1 MKKPFPYKKTF
12 IVGFGFLG
20 VSIVWPIFNA
30 FIPIFLQVENPDYI
44 QGLKDIGK
52 EIPNLRGFDLG
63 PTMAFFV
70 MTWDNIINIFVQPWA
85 GSKSDSTWNR
95 FGRRKPWIMVG
106 APIAAVALI
115 MIPLANTILAL
126 MVFILITNFGMAL
139 FRSPSVSWLGDLFPS
154 EQRSQANGIINLMGG
169 VGAAIALFGGGILI
183 DKVGR
188 SAPFIAGAL
197 LMLTALSVALVKV
210 KEPEKIEASAEE
222 EKSNV
227 FDNIKE
233 VWSGENRSGIFV
245 LLGILFWFMAYEG
258 VQTGL
263 SSYAVFSLGLSVGS
277 AAMMTTLFAA
287 SFILFAI
294 PSGMIGARIGRKRT
308 ITMGLTGLVILFG
321 LGYVIIQDQL
331 TLGIILLLG
340 GFCWA
345 MVNVNS
351 LPLLY
356 DYGDESKIGAY
367 TGLYYFS
374 SQSAAVLGPVLSGAL
389 VESQG
394 SQYKWLWVFSA
405 VFMAFAWL
413 AMRGVKDK
421 VNN

>member
-1 MKKPFPYKKTF
+1 MKQPFPYKKTL
-12 IVGFGFLG
+12 IVGFGFFG
-20 VSIVWPIFNA
+20 ISIVWAVFGS
-30 FIPIFLQVENPDYI
+30 FIPVFLQAGNPEYERQLI
-44 QGLKDIGK
+44 ETGR
-52 EIPNLRGFDLG
+52 EIPNVIGFGRG
-63 PTMAFFV
+63 PTIAFFI

-95 FGRRKPWIMVG
+95 FGRRKPWIMLG
-106 APIAAVALI
+106 APIAAVAFI
-115 MIPLANTILAL
+115 MVPFANTILAL

-139 FRSPSVSWLGDLFPS
+139 FRSPTVSWLGDLFPT
-154 EQRSQANGIINLMGG
+154 EQRSQANGVLNLMGG
-169 VGAAIALFGGGILI
+169 VGAAIALFGGGILF

-197 LMLTALSVALVKV
+197 LMLIVLSVALVKV

-222 EKSNV
+222 EKSSV
-227 FDNIKE
+227 LTNIKE

-245 LLGILFWFMAYEG
+245 LLAILFWFMAYEG

-263 SSYAVFSLGLSVGS
+263 SSFAVFSLNLTPGQ

-294 PSGMIGARIGRKRT
+294 PSGLIGARIGRKKT
-308 ITMGLTGLVILFG
+308 ITIGLTGLVIFFG
-321 LGYVIIQDQL
+321 LGYVIIKDQL
-331 TLGIILLLG
+331 SLGIILLLG

-345 MVNVNS
+345 LVNVNS
-351 LPLLY
+351 LPLVY

-394 SQYKWLWVFSA
+394 SQYQWLWVFSA

-413 AMRGVKDK
+413 AMRGVKEK
-421 VNN
+421 AK